1 MLSTANRTEKK
12 HSPSLF
18 SIKLKSQPSYKS
30 ILPDCPHN
38 PVTDRKLHKLFLRQ
52 KISLRNFSLF
62 VYFFD

>member
-38 PVTDRKLHKLFLRQ
+38 PVTDRKLHTTFPTSKNKLEKFYTFCTIL
-52 KISLRNFSLF
+52 
-62 VYFFD
+62 